1 MPNPYTASG
10 TLRTV
15 QTPAAGPGLFDAA
28 AGLLAADRLK
38 GAGQALK
45 SRMALSP
52 AAMQNLRGLA
62 TRGVPLGAGILGILA
77 AVEELEDTDPG
88 ETRGK
93 NVADAAGRAI
103 GSTGGAILGGVLGAP
118 LGPLGVAGGSILGST
133 LLGNA
138 GRSVT
143 GGLYNL
149 VSSPEERVAYQEQ
162 LKNKRGLANL
172 RELAG
177 LQLALE
183 RRRADDAAA
192 RDLEANYRNT
202 LNQMMV
208 NEQVLDAQQQA
219 AMMAMIGR

>member
-1 MPNPYTASG
+1 MPPKLVNQYGRPMQSS
-10 TLRTV
+10 
-15 QTPAAGPGLFDAA
+15 GPGVADAAAAA
-28 AGLLAADRLK
+28 AGLFELDRLK
-38 GAGQALK
+38 SAGQALK

-52 AAMQNLRGLA
+52 AAMKSLKGLA

-77 AVEELEDTDPG
+77 AVEELEDNRPG

-133 LLGNA
+133 LLGNT
-138 GRSVT
+138 GRALT

-149 VSSPEERVAYQEQ
+149 VYSPEERAAYQEQ
-162 LKNKRGLANL
+162 LKNKRDLANL
-172 RELAG
+172 RELANM
-177 LQLALE
+177 QLALD

-219 AMMAMIGR
+219 AMMAMLGR

>member
-10 TLRTV
+10 TLRTA
-15 QTPAAGPGLFDAA
+15 QAPAAGPGLFDAA

-45 SRMALSP
+45 ARMALSP
-52 AAMQNLRGLA
+52 AAMQSLKGLA
-62 TRGVPLGAGILGILA
+62 TRGVPLGAGILGVLA
-77 AVEELEDTDPG
+77 AVEELEDTRPG

-133 LLGNA
+133 LLGNT
-138 GRSVT
+138 GRALT

-149 VSSPEERVAYQEQ
+149 VSSPEERAAYQEQ
-162 LKNKRGLANL
+162 LKNKRNLANL
-172 RELAG
+172 RELANM
-177 LQLALE
+177 QLALD

-202 LNQMMV
+202 LNQMLV

-219 AMMAMIGR
+219 AMMAMLGR

>member
-1 MPNPYTASG
+1 MPPKLLNQYGQPMQSS
-10 TLRTV
+10 
-15 QTPAAGPGLFDAA
+15 GPGIVDTATGLF
-28 AGLLAADRLK
+28 AADRLK
-38 GAGQALK
+38 SAGQALK

-52 AAMQNLRGLA
+52 AAMQSLKGLA
-62 TRGVPLGAGILGILA
+62 TRGVPLGAGILGILS
-77 AVEELEDTDPG
+77 AVQELEDTRPG

-149 VSSPEERVAYQEQ
+149 VSSPEERAAYQEQ

>member
-1 MPNPYTASG
+1 
-10 TLRTV
+10 
-15 QTPAAGPGLFDAA
+15 
-28 AGLLAADRLK
+28 
-38 GAGQALK
+38 
-45 SRMALSP
+45 
-52 AAMQNLRGLA
+52 
-62 TRGVPLGAGILGILA
+62 
-77 AVEELEDTDPG
+77 
-88 ETRGK
+88 
-93 NVADAAGRAI
+93 
-103 GSTGGAILGGVLGAP
+103 
-118 LGPLGVAGGSILGST
+118 

>member
-1 MPNPYTASG
+1 
-10 TLRTV
+10 
-15 QTPAAGPGLFDAA
+15 
-28 AGLLAADRLK
+28 
-38 GAGQALK
+38 
-45 SRMALSP
+45 
-52 AAMQNLRGLA
+52 MQNLRGLA